1 MSAFSFNLDCPA
13 NISKEKDVLSVF
25 KNRSEKAEQIEQG
38 MSPTEISEVV
48 SDKVI
53 AVVREQFQNTKNQ
66 FQGREK

>member
-1 MSAFSFNLDCPA
+1 MSTFSFNLDCPP
-13 NISKEKDVLSVF
+13 NILKEKDVLSVF
-25 KNRSEKAEQIEQG
+25 KNRPEKAEQIEQG
-38 MSPTEISEVV
+38 MSPTEISEIV

>member
-1 MSAFSFNLDCPA
+1 MSIFSFNLDCPP
-13 NISKEKDVLSVF
+13 NIVKDRDVLSAF
-25 KNRSEKAEQIEQG
+25 KNTTEKAEQIEQG

-53 AVVREQFQNTKNQ
+53 ALVREQFQNTKNK